1 MTSSELEIIGGFA
14 GLIAL
19 GAFLRRLRPP
29 IV

>member
-1 MTSSELEIIGGFA
+1 MTRSELEIGAGFL
-14 GLIAL
+14 GLVAL